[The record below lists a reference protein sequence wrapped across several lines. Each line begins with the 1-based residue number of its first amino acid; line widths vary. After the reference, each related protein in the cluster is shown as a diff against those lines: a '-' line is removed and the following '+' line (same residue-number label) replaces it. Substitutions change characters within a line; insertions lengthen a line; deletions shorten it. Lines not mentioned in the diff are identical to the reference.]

1 MIRINLLPNPYP
13 KCYNSSWMASKKQ
26 SHRSNLARG
35 LARARWN
42 DPDQHVAASDRAK
55 THKPWLN
62 RRLWSDLSDDERQAR
77 IQAMILGR
85 KVKREAKRATR
96 SSDTTN
102 QDAASDHDLSAA
114 TTTTNTTNTT
124 NTD

>member
-1 MIRINLLPNPYP
+1 
-13 KCYNSSWMASKKQ
+13 MASKKQ

-85 KVKREAKRATR
+85 KAKRKAKREAKRSSHDAT
-96 SSDTTN
+96 SHD
-102 QDAASDHDLSAA
+102 ASDQTGDDPNVIPNA
-114 TTTTNTTNTT
+114 
-124 NTD
+124 